1 MKMERSYHLQS
12 EICWAV
18 RPLNN
23 QDLLPHPKPVS
34 DMHDAPDIEPELTS
48 GAMKLRR
55 KKLDNL
61 SWDHTG
67 RHPGN
72 PYFWKIILIL
82 IGVGLRY
89 IFRRSHYE
97 KIPDFEGGRVISS
110 IHINGLVDPATL
122 VSSQD
127 RRIISMGRHD
137 LMTMPLVGW
146 FSRRM
151 GSQPVIRKSEIENG
165 VSDEEYA
172 RKINDRTLLTMTNCI
187 ASGYNAMVLPEGK
200 SHQDPHLH
208 RFKTGPMRFALNAA
222 SIAKHRGLPN
232 PALQPVGLHFRCHHW
247 FRTDVFVEFQEPIPV
262 HAPEVPGA
270 PERLSSGLWE
280 EPPSDQVHN
289 LRDTLFS
296 SLSEVTPD
304 APDWE
309 TYRAWHLI
317 GHVKSNA
324 SNSQLKSFRAEVLAA
339 REVRDALLNG
349 QTKEG
354 LMAPATEAAKI
365 LNDNQLDG
373 RALTGIKLDSRIV
386 WPKAAIGIFLMILM
400 SPITL
405 PSTGVQAFF
414 AWYLGD
420 RTDEGIDARTTYHF
434 LAAMFSPILFWLPLA
449 IVTSFLMHP
458 LSMLTI
464 ATVMLIL
471 LVIHVSNLVFLFG
484 YDCWSDFSTSRR
496 RAKLASSDR
505 GKRLEELISDVKTNL
520 NLL

>member
-1 MKMERSYHLQS
+1 MQ
-12 EICWAV
+12 
-18 RPLNN
+18 
-23 QDLLPHPKPVS
+23 
-34 DMHDAPDIEPELTS
+34 DAPDIEPELSS

-61 SWDHTG
+61 PWDHTG

-72 PYFWKIILIL
+72 PYFWKIILIM
-82 IGVGLRY
+82 IGIGLRY
-89 IFRRSHYE
+89 IFRTSHYD
-97 KIPDFEGGRVISS
+97 KIPDYKGGRVLCSM
-110 IHINGLVDPATL
+110 HINGLVDPATL
-122 VSSQD
+122 VRSQD

-137 LMTMPLVGW
+137 LMTMPLIGW
-146 FSRRM
+146 FTRRM

-187 ASGYNAMVLPEGK
+187 ASGYNAMVMPEGK
-200 SHQDPHLH
+200 SHEDSHLH
-208 RFKTGPMRFALNAA
+208 RFKTGPMRFVLNAA

-232 PALQPVGLHFRCHHW
+232 PALQPVGLQFRCYHW
-247 FRTDVFVEFQEPIPV
+247 CRTDVYVEFQEPIPV
-262 HAPEVPGA
+262 LAPEVSGA
-270 PERLSSGLWE
+270 PERLSSGIWE

-296 SLSEVTPD
+296 SLSEVTP
-304 APDWE
+304 ASPDWE

-317 GHVKSNA
+317 GHIKANT
-324 SNSQLKSFRAEVLAA
+324 SNSQLKSFKDEVIAA
-339 REVRDALLNG
+339 REVRGAILDG
-349 QTKEG
+349 QTTKV
-354 LMAPATEAAKI
+354 LMSPAVEAAQI

-373 RALTGIKLDSRIV
+373 RALTGVKLDSKIA
-386 WPKAAIGIFLMILM
+386 WTKAAIGIFLMILM

-405 PSTGVQAFF
+405 PSTGIQAFF

-434 LAAMFSPILFWLPLA
+434 LAAMFSPILFWLPMAL
-449 IVTSFLMHP
+449 VTAFLIHP
-458 LSMLTI
+458 LSLLSIVT
-464 ATVMLIL
+464 TMLIL
-471 LVIHVSNLVFLFG
+471 LVIHISNLVFLFG

-496 RAKLASSDR
+496 RAKLASSDK
-505 GKRLEELISDVKTNL
+505 GKRLEELISDLKTNL

>member
-1 MKMERSYHLQS
+1 MQRNYHLQS
-12 EICWAV
+12 EICWV
-18 RPLNN
+18 VHLLNN
-23 QDLLPHPKPVS
+23 QDLLPRPELVS
-34 DMHDAPDIEPELTS
+34 DMQDAPDIEPELSS

-61 SWDHTG
+61 PWDHTG

-72 PYFWKIILIL
+72 PYFWKVILIM
-82 IGVGLRY
+82 IGIGLSY
-89 IFRRSHYE
+89 IFRSSKFE
-97 KIPDFEGGRVISS
+97 KIPEFKGGRVLSS
-110 IHINGLVDPATL
+110 MHINGLVDPATL
-122 VSSQD
+122 VRSQD
-127 RRIISMGRHD
+127 TRIISMGRHD
-137 LMTMPLVGW
+137 LMTMPLIGW

-165 VSDEEYA
+165 ISDEEYA
-172 RKINDRTLLTMTNCI
+172 RKINHRTLLTMTNCI
-187 ASGYNAMVLPEGK
+187 ASGYNAMVMPEGK
-200 SHQDPHLH
+200 SHQDSHLH

-262 HAPEVPGA
+262 LAPEVPGA
-270 PERLSSGLWE
+270 PERLSSGIWE

-289 LRDTLFS
+289 LRDALFS
-296 SLSEVTPD
+296 SLSEVTPN
-304 APDWE
+304 APNWE

-317 GHVKSNA
+317 AHIKANTSNF
-324 SNSQLKSFRAEVLAA
+324 QLKSFRDEVLAA
-339 REVRDALLNG
+339 REVRAALPDG
-349 QTKEG
+349 QTKEV
-354 LMAPATEAAKI
+354 LMVPAIEAAKI
-365 LNDNQLDG
+365 LNDAHLDG
-373 RALTGIKLDSRIV
+373 RALTGTKLDSRIA
-386 WPKAAIGIFLMILM
+386 WSKAVIGTILMLLM

-405 PSTGVQAFF
+405 PTTGIQAFF
-414 AWYLGD
+414 AWYIGD

-449 IVTSFLMHP
+449 IATALLMHP
-458 LSMLTI
+458 PSLLII
-464 ATVMLIL
+464 ATTILIL
-471 LVIHVSNLVFLFG
+471 VVIHISNLVFLSG
-484 YDCWSDFSTSRR
+484 YDCWSDFLTSKR

>member
-1 MKMERSYHLQS
+1 
-12 EICWAV
+12 
-18 RPLNN
+18 
-23 QDLLPHPKPVS
+23 
-34 DMHDAPDIEPELTS
+34 MHDAPDIEPELTS

-222 SIAKHRGLPN
+222 SIAEHRGFPN

-349 QTKEG
+349 QTKED
-354 LMAPATEAAKI
+354 LLAPATEAAKI

-434 LAAMFSPILFWLPLA
+434 LAAMFSPILFWIPLA
-449 IVTSFLMHP
+449 IVTAFLVYPHSL
-458 LSMLTI
+458 LSI
-464 ATVMLIL
+464 AIAMSIL
-471 LVIHVSNLVFLFG
+471 LVIHISNLVFLFG

>member
-1 MKMERSYHLQS
+1 
-12 EICWAV
+12 
-18 RPLNN
+18 
-23 QDLLPHPKPVS
+23 
-34 DMHDAPDIEPELTS
+34 
-48 GAMKLRR
+48 
-55 KKLDNL
+55 
-61 SWDHTG
+61 
-67 RHPGN
+67 
-72 PYFWKIILIL
+72 
-82 IGVGLRY
+82 
-89 IFRRSHYE
+89 
-97 KIPDFEGGRVISS
+97 
-110 IHINGLVDPATL
+110 
-122 VSSQD
+122 
-127 RRIISMGRHD
+127 
-137 LMTMPLVGW
+137 
-146 FSRRM
+146 
-151 GSQPVIRKSEIENG
+151 
-165 VSDEEYA
+165 
-172 RKINDRTLLTMTNCI
+172 
-187 ASGYNAMVLPEGK
+187 
-200 SHQDPHLH
+200 
-208 RFKTGPMRFALNAA
+208 MRFALNAA

-349 QTKEG
+349 QTKED
-354 LMAPATEAAKI
+354 LLAPATEAAKI

-449 IVTSFLMHP
+449 IVTAFLIHP
-458 LSMLTI
+458 PSMLSI
-464 ATVMLIL
+464 AAVISIL
-471 LVIHVSNLVFLFG
+471 LIIHISNLVFLFG
-484 YDCWSDFSTSRR
+484 YDCWSDFSSSRR
-496 RAKLASSDR
+496 RAKLAASDR